1 MKKIVAINASPR
13 TAWNTATL
21 VREAAKG
28 AESKGAEAVIFDLY
42 KLEKYT
48 GCISCFG
55 CKLPEHKGI
64 CVCKDGLSPVLE
76 EIRNADG
83 LILGTPNYL
92 GDVSAG
98 FRALYERLIFQSL
111 TYQAEQMCCREHKI
125 PVLMIMTSNAAEEF
139 YPQIGYDKM
148 LANYQ
153 QMLSNMVGPTKILIS
168 GDTLQVKTMTN
179 TSGPCSTPRQS
190 RNAMTLS
197 SRRRC
202 RRRLHWARRLPENK
216 STSFFFKATYFF
228 LECVGAYVLGLLSD
242 LIGAFFL
249 RESHAKKSAKNAKR

>member
-13 TAWNTATL
+13 TTWNTATL
-21 VREAAKG
+21 VREATKG
-28 AESKGAEAVIFDLY
+28 AESKGAEVVTFDLY

-55 CKLPEHKGI
+55 CKLPEHKGV

-76 EIRNADG
+76 EIRSADG

-111 TYQAEQMCCREHKI
+111 TYQAEQMCCNEHKI

-168 GDTLQVKTMTN
+168 GETLQVKNYDKYQWTMFDPKAKQERHDTVF
-179 TSGPCSTPRQS
+179 PQEMQK
-190 RNAMTLS
+190 AFTL
-197 SRRRC
+197 
-202 RRRLHWARRLPENK
+202 
-216 STSFFFKATYFF
+216 
-228 LECVGAYVLGLLSD
+228 GAELLG
-242 LIGAFFL
+242 
-249 RESHAKKSAKNAKR
+249 E